1 VVLPLFKAGKI
12 YFPVDKKTD
21 TSVQEFMNEISL
33 AARSGFRS
41 KHDDFLDTVSQLPLM
56 NAWKPTETGE
66 LSQDDETGLW
76 EMDDED
82 EDVGPMSSYIV

>member
-1 VVLPLFKAGKI
+1 L
-12 YFPVDKKTD
+12 
-21 TSVQEFMNEISL
+21 
-33 AARSGFRS
+33 
-41 KHDDFLDTVSQLPLM
+41 